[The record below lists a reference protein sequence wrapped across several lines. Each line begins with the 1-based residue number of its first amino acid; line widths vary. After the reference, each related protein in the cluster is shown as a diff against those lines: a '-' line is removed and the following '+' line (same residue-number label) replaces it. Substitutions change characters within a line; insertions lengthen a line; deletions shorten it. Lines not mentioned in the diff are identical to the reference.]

1 MNTID
6 ERMEEDIMLRHL
18 SICAALMAFTMGSAT
33 AQEREAMM
41 QRIAVPSS
49 GFDIVVAMPK
59 LGGATYDLGNSPD
72 ALIVHL
78 IGDDLA
84 LAFDDPWKM
93 VKTFDYLRKPIG
105 AFYVD
110 GPDLKSRIPI
120 ALYMVTS
127 SDTAGE

>member
-1 MNTID
+1 MD
-6 ERMEEDIMLRHL
+6 P
-18 SICAALMAFTMGSAT
+18 AT
-33 AQEREAMM
+33 AQQREAMLE
-41 QRIAVPSS
+41 RISVPGT

-59 LGGATYDLGNSPD
+59 PGGATYRLGNSPD

-93 VKTFDYLRKPIG
+93 VKAFDYLRKPIG

-110 GPDLKSRIPI
+110 SPDLKSRIPI

>member
-1 MNTID
+1 
-6 ERMEEDIMLRHL
+6 MLRHL
-18 SICAALMAFTMGSAT
+18 SICAALMAFTMDPAT
-33 AQEREAMM
+33 AQQREAMLE
-41 QRIAVPSS
+41 RISVPGT

-59 LGGATYDLGNSPD
+59 PGGATYRLGNSPD

-93 VKTFDYLRKPIG
+93 VKAFDYLRKPIG

-110 GPDLKSRIPI
+110 SPDLKSRIPI